1 MVDNKINK
9 ESTELTHEAMAKK
22 ASAKKTPAKAKSQKT
37 KPKKDTVTEKKTA
50 TSKRKS
56 DKDGERGSEKKRS
69 RFEGLRALGGLLLAK
84 MARGGAAELRS
95 NAEEVN
101 RLNVFPV
108 PDGDTGDNMSMT
120 IDSGVSALTENES
133 DDISSVMDKLSQGM
147 LIGARGNSGVI
158 LSQFF
163 AGMAKGLKNSK
174 NANPRILGRA
184 LAEGVEQAYSTVM
197 SPTEGTILTVARE
210 SVAYANSRLDENST
224 VSTLFQDLIG
234 EMHRSLEHTPELLPQ
249 LKEAGVVDSGGA
261 GLLYIMDGFNRVLNG
276 EEVEE
281 IDSVP
286 ERAARPAAPTTASFG
301 ADSVM
306 EYGYCT
312 EALVQ
317 LMNAKGDPEA
327 FDIEALRAFLVSL
340 GDSVVAFKTGSIVK
354 LHVHTMTP
362 ERVLEYCRRFG
373 EFITV
378 KIENMSLQHSDTL
391 KAKDEAE
398 SVSEPDSAPVPTEEK
413 KRYGVVA
420 VSSGEGFDRL
430 FTELGCDGIV
440 RGGQTNNPS
449 AGDFIE
455 AYGKINAECIFVLPN
470 NSNIMLAANMSCELY
485 TDAKIVVIPSKS
497 MGAGYVALS
506 TLALELDNP
515 EDILAGAT
523 EAMGAVTTG
532 YVSPAIRDA
541 DMSGI
546 HIKEGDFIGIVDKEI
561 VVSEASAVG
570 ASQALLGRI
579 LEGKYMLTAFVGKD
593 AADADR
599 EALENYL
606 AESHPEVEFYFTEG
620 LQDIYPFIFVAE

>member
-1 MVDNKINK
+1 MKKFSPREKN
-9 ESTELTHEAMAKK
+9 AKTK
-22 ASAKKTPAKAKSQKT
+22 AEKSKTKGKSQATKAKDKAES
-37 KPKKDTVTEKKTA
+37 VG
-50 TSKRKS
+50 KS
-56 DKDGERGSEKKRS
+56 SAEANKKKRG
-69 RFEGLRALGGLLLAK
+69 RLDGLRALGGLLLAK

-133 DDISSVMDKLSQGM
+133 DDISSVMEKLSQGM

-163 AGMAKGLKNSK
+163 AGMAKGLKNAR
-174 NANPRILGRA
+174 NANPKILGRA
-184 LAEGVEQAYSTVM
+184 LAEGVEQAYSTVT

-224 VSTLFQDLIG
+224 VSTLFHDLIG
-234 EMHRSLEHTPELLPQ
+234 EMHRSLDHTPELLPA

-276 EEVEE
+276 EE
-281 IDSVP
+281 IDDVGAQVP
-286 ERAARPAAPTTASFG
+286 AARHNAPDVASF
-301 ADSVM
+301 DENSVM

-317 LMNAKGDPEA
+317 LMRAKGDPEL
-327 FDIEALRAFLVSL
+327 FDIEELRAFLASL

-362 ERVLEYCRRFG
+362 ERVLEYLRRFG
-373 EFITV
+373 EFLTV
-378 KIENMSLQHSDTL
+378 KIENMSLQHNDTI
-391 KAKDEAE
+391 KNEGAGAQQTAAE
-398 SVSEPDSAPVPTEEK
+398 PAER

-430 FTELGCDGIV
+430 FTEFGCDAIV

-455 AYGKINAECIFVLPN
+455 AYRGINAECIFVLPN
-470 NSNIMLAANMSCELY
+470 NSNIFLAANMSSELY

-506 TLALELDNP
+506 TLALDLDD
-515 EDILAGAT
+515 EDAILKDAT
-523 EAMGAVTTG
+523 CAMESAVCG
-532 YVSPAIRDA
+532 SISPAIRDA

-546 HIKEGDFIGIVDKEI
+546 HITNGDFIGIIDKEI
-561 VVSEASAVG
+561 VVSEASMVT
-570 ASQALLGRI
+570 ASEALLDRL
-579 LEGKYMLTAFVGKD
+579 LEGRYMLTAFAGKD
-593 AADADR
+593 ATDGER
-599 EALENYL
+599 EALESFM
-606 AESHPEVEFYFTEG
+606 EEKHPEVEVYFTEG
-620 LQDIYPFIFVAE
+620 LQDVYPFIFVAE

>member
-1 MVDNKINK
+1 MVDNKINNDTGAK
-9 ESTELTHEAMAKK
+9 AEADTKKPTASSKRTPAAKK
-22 ASAKKTPAKAKSQKT
+22 PARAKTT
-37 KPKKDTVTEKKTA
+37 KKKIQVAEKKT
-50 TSKRKS
+50 
-56 DKDGERGSEKKRS
+56 EKKRS
-69 RFEGLRALGGLLLAK
+69 ALDGLRALGGRLFAK

-133 DDISSVMDKLSQGM
+133 DDISSVMNTLSQGM

-210 SVAYANSRLDENST
+210 SVAYANSRLNESST
-224 VSTLFQDLIG
+224 VGTLFQDLVG
-234 EMHRSLEHTPELLPQ
+234 EMHRSLDHTPELLPQ

-276 EEVEE
+276 EEVEDL
-281 IDSVP
+281 DSVP
-286 ERAARPAAPTTASFG
+286 ERAGKPTAPVTGSFD

-317 LMNAKGDPEA
+317 LMNAKCNPDE
-327 FDIEALRAFLVSL
+327 FDVEALRAFLASL
-340 GDSVVAFKTGSIVK
+340 GDSVVCFKTGTIVK

-362 ERVLEYCRRFG
+362 ERVLEYVRRFG
-373 EFITV
+373 ELITV

-391 KAKDEAE
+391 KDKPEGE
-398 SVSEPDSAPVPTEEK
+398 SEKKPEDAPKSAEK

-420 VSSGEGFDRL
+420 VSSGEGFDSL
-430 FTELGCDGIV
+430 FTELGCDAIV

-455 AYGKINAECIFVLPN
+455 AYGKICAEVIFVLPN

-485 TDAKIVVIPSKS
+485 TDARIVVIPSKS

-506 TLALELDNP
+506 TLALDMENP
-515 EDILAGAT
+515 DDVLAGAT
-523 EAMGAVTTG
+523 EAIEAVTTG

-546 HIKEGDFIGIVDKEI
+546 HITQGDFIGIVDKEI
-561 VVSEASAVG
+561 VVSEASILS
-570 ASQALLGRI
+570 ASEALLDK
-579 LEGKYMLTAFVGKD
+579 LLDGKYMLTAFIGKD
-593 AADADR
+593 ATDTDR
-599 EALENYL
+599 QTLEDYL
-606 AESHPEVEFYFTEG
+606 QSNHPEVEFYFTEG

>member
-1 MVDNKINK
+1 MIDNRINNEVCAQTETATGK
-9 ESTELTHEAMAKK
+9 PASSTKRTPAAKK
-22 ASAKKTPAKAKSQKT
+22 PPRKKATKGTVKAA
-37 KPKKDTVTEKKTA
+37 EKKPE
-50 TSKRKS
+50 KK
-56 DKDGERGSEKKRS
+56 GEKKRS
-69 RFEGLRALGGLLLAK
+69 ALDGLRALGGRLLAK

-133 DDISSVMDKLSQGM
+133 DDISSVMNTLSQGM

-163 AGMAKGLKNSK
+163 AGMAKGLKNAK
-174 NANPRILGRA
+174 NANPRILGKA

-210 SVAYANSRLDENST
+210 SVAYANSRLDANST
-224 VSTLFQDLIG
+224 VGTLFHDLVG
-234 EMHRSLEHTPELLPQ
+234 EMHRSLDHTPELLPQ

-281 IDSVP
+281 IDASP
-286 ERAARPAAPTTASFG
+286 ERAGKPTVPATGRFD

-317 LMNAKGDPEA
+317 LMNAKCNPDE
-327 FDIEALRAFLVSL
+327 FDIEALRAFLATL
-340 GDSVVAFKTGSIVK
+340 GDSVVCFKTDTIVK

-362 ERVLEYCRRFG
+362 ERVLEYVRRFG
-373 EFITV
+373 ELITV

-391 KAKDEAE
+391 KDKPEDEQEKPSDEAPI
-398 SVSEPDSAPVPTEEK
+398 STEK

-420 VSSGEGFDRL
+420 VSSGEGFDSL
-430 FTELGCDGIV
+430 FTELGCDAIV

-455 AYGKINAECIFVLPN
+455 AYGKILAEVIFVLPN

-485 TDAKIVVIPSKS
+485 RDAKIVVIPTKS
-497 MGAGYVALS
+497 MGAGYAVLS
-506 TLALELDNP
+506 TLALDAENP
-515 EDILAGAT
+515 DDVLAGAT
-523 EAMGAVTTG
+523 EAIEAVTTG

-546 HIKEGDFIGIVDKEI
+546 HITQGDFIGIVDKEI
-561 VVSEASAVG
+561 VVSEASMLS
-570 ASQALLGRI
+570 ASEALLDK
-579 LEGKYMLTAFVGKD
+579 LLDGKYMLTAFIGKD
-593 AADADR
+593 ATATDR
-599 EALENYL
+599 QTLEGYL
-606 AESHPEVEFYFTEG
+606 QEKHPEVEFYFTEG